1 MAKYM
6 ALANIHGSLQER
18 ESETAAIKDKLQLL
32 HMRIQQ
38 LENAMQGVEERQKG
52 EVAKLHQ
59 RVTALH
65 QGTIDVK
72 DLAHNCA
79 DLLDLRLQCI
89 EESARSRRFL
99 QCSVATVQ
107 SEVAVM
113 KSTQTE
119 LLTTM

>member
-1 MAKYM
+1 M
-6 ALANIHGSLQER
+6 
-18 ESETAAIKDKLQLL
+18 
-32 HMRIQQ
+32 
-38 LENAMQGVEERQKG
+38 ENAMQGMEERQKG

-107 SEVAVM
+107 SEVVVM

-119 LLTTM
+119 LLTTMQLMDKLLEKLVVNSEQGAPVGDGDGTLSPIAKEI